1 MQDLFILMFVVRK
14 LDGLTIKG
22 KTMELARD
30 SKGRFISTKKGQTM
44 SKTYTYNSVSELV
57 QAISGNELYGLAP
70 AEKYDATKFNYPITV
85 TVNKTDKTFS
95 IKETKVKTETKV
107 QEPVTQTTEKEPF
120 YKKSWF
126 PFAVIATIVAIV
138 IIVLIVV

>member
-22 KTMELARD
+22 QTMELARD

-85 TVNKTDKTFS
+85 TVNKANKTFS

-107 QEPVTQTTEKEPF
+107 QDTVTQTTEKEPF

-126 PFAVIATIVAIV
+126 PFAVIATVVAIG
-138 IIVLIVV
+138 IIVLLVV